1 MRIIKNVV
9 FLEEPPRSLEDTTYE
24 SCSFKEYNFFKATIS
39 NCVFINCNFEGSNFS
54 KAKINNCKFINCYM
68 QFCAMTRV
76 NILNSEF
83 RNCDLW
89 HSNLCHS
96 EIKETLFEK
105 TILRALFKELNWQN
119 NTYDKE
125 TIVESCGG
133 TRCCMNE
140 EIILDLINLSKRT
153 CEKIA
158 I

>member
-1 MRIIKNVV
+1 MQVVKNIV
-9 FLEEPPRSLEDTTYE
+9 FVENPPRKLSNTTYKD
-24 SCSFKEYNFFKATIS
+24 CSFREYNFFKSSIS
-39 NCVFINCNFEGSNFS
+39 NCVFINCNFESSNFS
-54 KAKINNCKFINCYM
+54 KAKINNCKFVNCYM

-76 NILNSEF
+76 SILNSEF

-105 TILRALFKELNWQN
+105 TILRALFKELDWRN
-119 NTYDKE
+119 NSYDKE

-133 TRCCMNE
+133 TSCCMNE
-140 EIILDLINLSKRT
+140 EIILDLINTSSRT